1 MIKTIATRQA
11 PEAVGPYA
19 QAVQAGGFIFCSGQ
33 LGLDP
38 AGGPLAADTAAQT
51 RQALANLRAVLDAA
65 GSGLDAV
72 VKTTVFLTDLADF
85 AAVNAV
91 YAEAFGAHRPARA
104 CVQVAALP
112 KGAKVE
118 IEAVAVVRTGA

>member
-1 MIKTIATRQA
+1 MRWGPIPRRSGRANGFIVRDSWGLIPSGGGLA
-11 PEAVGPYA
+11 PDTVA
-19 QAVQAGGFIFCSGQ
+19 QA
-33 LGLDP
+33 
-38 AGGPLAADTAAQT
+38 

-65 GSGLDAV
+65 GCGLDAV

-112 KGAKVE
+112 KGGKVE
-118 IEAVAVVRTGA
+118 IEAVARVQAGA

>member
-1 MIKTIATRQA
+1 MMKTIATRLA
-11 PEAVGPYA
+11 PDAVGPYA
-19 QAVQAGGFIFCSGQ
+19 QAIQAEGWVYCSGQ

-38 AGGPLAADTAAQT
+38 AGGPLAADTAAQA
-51 RQALANLRAVLDAA
+51 RQALANLRAVLEAA
-65 GSGLDAV
+65 GSGLDGV

-112 KGAKVE
+112 RGAKVE
-118 IEAVAVVRTGA
+118 IEAVARVRAGA

>member
-19 QAVQAGGFIFCSGQ
+19 QAVQAGGLIFCSGQ

-38 AGGPLAADTAAQT
+38 AGGPLAADTAAQA

-72 VKTTVFLTDLADF
+72 AKTTVFLTDLADF

-104 CVQVAALP
+104 CVQVFALP

-118 IEAVAVVRTGA
+118 IEAVAVVRTMS